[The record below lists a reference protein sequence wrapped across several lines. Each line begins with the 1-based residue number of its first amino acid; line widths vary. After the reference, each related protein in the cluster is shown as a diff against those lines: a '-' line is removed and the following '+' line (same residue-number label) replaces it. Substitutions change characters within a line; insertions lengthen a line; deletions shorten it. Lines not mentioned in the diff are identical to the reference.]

1 MLVSLTPSPALAG
14 SLCPYSENQWLN
26 WTLVVQTGLA
36 CPPFSLAP
44 KGSCLGSL
52 AWAGAR
58 ASVWRVCGRE
68 NPNSG
73 EAETRSDG
81 MGKRAREKTLRQVER
96 RRPGDVSPL
105 EAGFKGAPRAPRAAR
120 LKSESPSSLK
130 CCVQRLAPWQ
140 MDPPG
145 PGFFLLSTSM
155 SPVDQV

>member
-58 ASVWRVCGRE
+58 ASV
-68 NPNSG
+68 PPSG
-73 EAETRSDG
+73 LDAAGQGAGSSPFPGIVRSCVVAEG
-81 MGKRAREKTLRQVER
+81 CV
-96 RRPGDVSPL
+96 
-105 EAGFKGAPRAPRAAR
+105 
-120 LKSESPSSLK
+120 PSCL
-130 CCVQRLAPWQ
+130 W
-140 MDPPG
+140 
-145 PGFFLLSTSM
+145 
-155 SPVDQV
+155 